1 MNVLIACEWSGTVR
15 DAFRRRGHEA
25 WSCDL
30 LGPDDLPD
38 EFRAQ
43 QWPNYHLEGDVR
55 WFLDG
60 TAAGSPCSRWDLLI
74 AFPPCT
80 YLCSSGLHWNTRRPG
95 RARKTEKALA
105 FVRALMRAPIARK
118 AIENPRGCIGT
129 RIRPA
134 TQSIQ
139 PYQFGE
145 NASKETCLWLE
156 NLPPLRPTA
165 HIPGR
170 NVVMPNGRKVVRWGN
185 QTDSGQNKLAPSE
198 DRARIRGRTYAGIAE
213 AMAHQ
218 WGKLA

>member
-30 LGPDDLPD
+30 LGPDDLPE

-43 QWPNYHLEGDVR
+43 EWPNYHLEGDVR
-55 WFLDG
+55 HFLG
-60 TAAGSPCSRWDLLI
+60 RAPGGKRWDLLI

-80 YLCSSGLHWNTRRPG
+80 YLCSSGLHWNTRRRG
-95 RARKTEKALA
+95 RRAKTEKALE
-105 FVRALMRAPIARK
+105 FVRRLMVCRIPRK
-118 AIENPRGCIGT
+118 AIENPRGCIST
-129 RIRPA
+129 RLRPP

-156 NLPPLRPTA
+156 NLPPLCPTA
-165 HIPGR
+165 HVAPR
-170 NVVMPNGRKVVRWGN
+170 LVWSAERKKMLKRWNN
-185 QTDSGQNKLAPSE
+185 QTNSGQNKLAPSE
-198 DRARIRGRTYAGIAE
+198 DRARIRGKTYAGIAE

-218 WGKLA
+218 WGQLS